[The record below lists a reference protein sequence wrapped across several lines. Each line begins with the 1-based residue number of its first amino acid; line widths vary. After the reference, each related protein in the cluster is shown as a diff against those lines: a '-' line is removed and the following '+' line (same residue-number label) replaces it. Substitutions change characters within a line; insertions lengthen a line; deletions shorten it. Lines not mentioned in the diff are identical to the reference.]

1 MNNSDKVKIKLNI
14 ARIVCLLITAL
25 LIYIFT
31 CYIIVGLIPF
41 FDKLIIFIIYFFIV
55 LSILTCSFYYIIN
68 LNRIDATEMK
78 KVYLELDNDIE
89 KIFRDFGVYITK
101 NYIVYLGSKFD
112 LVRLFVIHI
121 KEIDA
126 IDTHRDSRYFYKKRG
141 EKSKNK
147 LLSFVVSSV
156 KDKMVFGDND
166 LLVLNI
172 ICGKKV
178 YCITTS
184 SSLNKKKIKKM
195 NEIADYI
202 CDKYKNIDYI

>member
-1 MNNSDKVKIKLNI
+1 MKNSDKFKIKLNI

-41 FDKLIIFIIYFFIV
+41 FDKLIIFIIYFLIV

-78 KVYLELDNDIE
+78 KVYLEIDNDIE

-112 LVRLFVIHI
+112 LVRLFVIPI

-126 IDTHRDSRYFYKKRG
+126 IDTHRDSRYFYKKR
-141 EKSKNK
+141 
-147 LLSFVVSSV
+147 
-156 KDKMVFGDND
+156 
-166 LLVLNI
+166 
-172 ICGKKV
+172 
-178 YCITTS
+178 
-184 SSLNKKKIKKM
+184 
-195 NEIADYI
+195 
-202 CDKYKNIDYI
+202 